1 MEIKLVDVI
10 LMVIV
15 IIMIYSLVFTDKAEH
30 WKPCS
35 DCSYVG
41 IPRNGMVQINP
52 MAWPYSAFANP
63 DSIYLPPGTKSAPKR
78 TVPLTHLETPDHLVL
93 TN

>member
-1 MEIKLVDVI
+1 MRITEVI
-10 LMVIV
+10 LLIIV
-15 IIMIYSLVFTDKAEH
+15 MIMIYSVVSPAAEH

-35 DCSYVG
+35 DCNKT
-41 IPRNGMVQINP
+41 PLPLNGMVQLNAA
-52 MAWPYSAFANP
+52 AWPYSAFANP

-78 TVPLTHLETPDHLVL
+78 SAPLTHLETPDHMLL